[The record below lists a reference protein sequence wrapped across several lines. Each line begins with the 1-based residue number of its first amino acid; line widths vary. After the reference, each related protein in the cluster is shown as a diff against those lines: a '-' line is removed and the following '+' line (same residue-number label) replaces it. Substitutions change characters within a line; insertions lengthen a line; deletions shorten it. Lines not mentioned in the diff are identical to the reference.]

1 MNGGAGKAVSML
13 SGGKFT
19 EVARRYGSDV
29 VKQPQDDTTNVPAID
44 RDVELRVTG

>member
-1 MNGGAGKAVSML
+1 MDGGARKAVSML

-19 EVARRYGSDV
+19 EIARRYGSDV
-29 VKQPQDDTTNVPAID
+29 VKQPKDDTTNVPAID